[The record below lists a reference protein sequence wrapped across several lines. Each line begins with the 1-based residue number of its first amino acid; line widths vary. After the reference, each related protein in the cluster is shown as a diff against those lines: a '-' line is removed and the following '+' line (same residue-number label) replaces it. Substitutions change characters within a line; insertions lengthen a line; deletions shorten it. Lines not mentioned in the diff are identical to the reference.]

1 MIAPR
6 LLPRH
11 RRRRWFLAVGGLLFA
26 GLALAAAS
34 ALTLSGDAAWLR
46 GALKAGDEAPWSTKV
61 QGSAGPLTLGLARAV
76 VARIDAVEPEVRTL
90 LASVRRAS
98 VGVYEVGSADADAL
112 VRWKFLEGARGW
124 TRLVA
129 VRAPG
134 EIVMIYAKEPRAS
147 DDAVDVAVAVRA
159 REQVVIVSARVAPEG
174 LVPLLAE
181 FRPRPQLARAE

>member
-46 GALKAGDEAPWSTKV
+46 GALKAREEASWSTKV
-61 QGSAGPLTLGLARAV
+61 QGSAGPVLLGLARAI
-76 VARIDAVEPEVRTL
+76 VARIDAVDPEVRTL

-98 VGVYEVGSADADAL
+98 VGVYQVGPADADAL
-112 VRWKFLEGARGW
+112 VAWRFPEGARGW

-129 VRAPG
+129 VRSPD
-134 EIVMIYAKEPRAS
+134 EVVLIYAKEPSAS
-147 DDAVDVAVAVRA
+147 AKAVDVAVAVRA

-181 FRPRPQLARAE
+181 FRPRPQLARVE